1 MTLTDDDIRAFAR
14 IWKEEFGEDLSP
26 ARAREEATLLME
38 VYLLL
43 ADPDDSTSAEDARSV
58 AP

>member
-14 IWKEEFGEDLSP
+14 IWREEFGEDLTP
-26 ARAREEATLLME
+26 EKAREEATLLME

-43 ADPDDSTSAEDARSV
+43 AEPDDGEAQDDDPSVTS
-58 AP
+58 